1 MILEYESMPLIQPLP
16 IPTRGR
22 GIFTAIWVWL
32 TNSRKWMI
40 AADWHFTI
48 NGEQFVI
55 PKGFQFDGASIP
67 RIFWFLLNPIGLL
80 LIPGLI
86 HDYAYKFSKLKFRSG
101 EWGPVMNQKE
111 CDMTFREAAIAV
123 NGFKFINYC
132 AWFTLYCFGFLAFRK
147 HRKNAGE

>member
-1 MILEYESMPLIQPLP
+1 VILEYKEMPLIQPLP
-16 IPTRGR
+16 IPTKGR

-48 NGEQFVI
+48 NGEEFVI
-55 PKGFQFDGASIP
+55 PRGFQFDGASIP

-101 EWGPVMNQKE
+101 EFGPVMNQKE

-147 HRKNAGE
+147 HRRNAGD